1 MCQEENFLTY
11 KKMDGEHLYM
21 DNLSTSK
28 VQSAGKII
36 LKMAF
41 RKFSPLTTYF
51 MLLTLEKT

>member
-1 MCQEENFLTY
+1 
-11 KKMDGEHLYM
+11 MDGEHLYM

-28 VQSAGKII
+28 VQKAKKII

-41 RKFSPLTTYF
+41 GKFSPLTIYF

>member
-1 MCQEENFLTY
+1 
-11 KKMDGEHLYM
+11 MDGEHLYM